1 MIGMIPGGRV
11 HPKQM
16 KKMMKQLGIESEE
29 IEGVEEVI
37 IRTVS
42 KEYVFKKA
50 DVTKTTVQGQ
60 ETWQIIGEPEV
71 SEKEGEVGIPLED
84 VKLVAEKANVSEEE
98 ARKALEECDGE
109 PAEAIVR
116 LMSG

>member
-1 MIGMIPGGRV
+1 MPGGRV
-11 HPKQM
+11 HPRQM
-16 KKMMKQLGIESEE
+16 KKMMKQMGIETEE

-42 KEYVFKKA
+42 KEYVFKRA
-50 DVTKTTVQGQ
+50 DVTKTLIQGQ
-60 ETWQIIGEPEV
+60 ETWQIVGEPEV
-71 SEKEGEVGIPLED
+71 GEKEEVLTIPTED
-84 VKLVAEKANVSEEE
+84 IKLVAEKANVSEEE

-109 PAEAIVR
+109 PAEAIVK